1 MRWLAAFSLLAALAV
16 PLEAS
21 VTYYVSPRG
30 EDAEGD
36 STYTDS
42 HNGSDTSSVRAW
54 KSLTYANTRVSPG
67 TTVILMGGT
76 HTGKVNPD
84 SSGTG
89 MSADSAVVYRAYTMS
104 GNPTL
109 TGAGSWADADSANPS
124 FNVPGGATVNK
135 KYTMIRGIYF
145 SDTVVQFTRTSAT
158 VRSYRDSITWCTIR
172 GKISGPEADELV

>member
-1 MRWLAAFSLLAALAV
+1 MRLVATFSLLAVLAASLLMAV
-16 PLEAS
+16 AAPLEAS

-30 EDAEGD
+30 EDADTD

-67 TTVILMGGT
+67 TTIILMGGT

-84 SSGTG
+84 PSGTG

-109 TGAGSWADADSANPS
+109 T
-124 FNVPGGATVNK
+124 
-135 KYTMIRGIYF
+135 
-145 SDTVVQFTRTSAT
+145 
-158 VRSYRDSITWCTIR
+158 
-172 GKISGPEADELV
+172 